1 MFGYAVDDTPELM
14 PAPIQLSHNIL
25 KLLADARHSGK
36 EPLLAPDAKSQVT
49 LQYRNGKPTGATA
62 VVVSTQ
68 HALKDKK
75 GRMLAEI
82 GRTSSRERVCQ
93 YGEILGGAGSLKKKN

>member
-68 HALKDKK
+68 HALKDQK
-75 GRMLAEI
+75 GRMLEAGDI
-82 GRTSSRERVCQ
+82 KRIVRP
-93 YGEILGGAGSLKKKN
+93 YGLKALPQGWM